1 MEEAIKYNAELVIKQ
16 MKDQLGVTLSYDEES
31 VAWLDGYI
39 ARIRA
44 SLSRDVTDN
53 LIDVLGSFFGECI
66 RHRYGGVWR
75 QTEHGWAI
83 SFDDNN
89 AVFPFAKIS
98 KHFDK
103 EGESILGLYTS
114 IPLVFKEVL
123 KDEFSAPSDMST
135 EMTAQEVLDI
145 TSRLDSLRTHEY
157 LSRKYRVKGD
167 EWYEIGNKR
176 FSMEYH
182 NLASEEDRKV
192 RAILIELESR
202 LGPAGSILSPGSEG
216 IEDRRV
222 KAEAL
227 PSPWSEEE
235 GRDFDSACFYAR
247 YPRWTRLVPG
257 LCSAYE
263 KWKDDPRFLAE
274 APKFSPVNPSWKP

>member
-1 MEEAIKYNAELVIKQ
+1 MEQTIRRNAELVIKE
-16 MKDQLGVTLSYDEES
+16 MKDRFGVTLSYDEKS
-31 VAWLDGYI
+31 VAWLDDYI

-44 SLSRDVTDN
+44 DLSRDITDK

-66 RHRYGGVWR
+66 RHSYGGVWR

-89 AVFPFAKIS
+89 AVFPFAKMS
-98 KHFDK
+98 KHFDE

-123 KDEFSAPSDMST
+123 KGEFCAPSDIST
-135 EMTAQEVLDI
+135 EMNAQEALHI
-145 TSRLDSLRTHEY
+145 ASLLDSLQTHEY
-157 LSRKYRVKGD
+157 LCRKYRCKGD
-167 EWYEIGNKR
+167 EWYEIGNNR

-182 NLASEEDRKV
+182 NLAAEEDRSV
-192 RAILIELESR
+192 RAILIELEGS
-202 LGPAGSILSPGSEG
+202 LGPAGSILSPGSER
-216 IEDRRV
+216 IEDIRM

-235 GRDFDSACFYAR
+235 DADFDSACFFAR
-247 YPRWTRLVPG
+247 YPRWTRFVPG

-274 APKFSPVNPSWKP
+274 APKFRPINPSWKP

>member
-1 MEEAIKYNAELVIKQ
+1 MEEAIRRNAELVIKQ
-16 MKDQLGVTLSYDEES
+16 MKDHFGVTLSYDEKS
-31 VAWLDGYI
+31 VAWLDDYI
-39 ARIRA
+39 AGIRA
-44 SLSRDVTDN
+44 SLSRDITDN

-75 QTEHGWAI
+75 QTEGRWGI

-89 AVFPFAKIS
+89 AVSPFAKIS
-98 KHFDK
+98 KHLDQ
-103 EGESILGLYTS
+103 EGESILSLYTS
-114 IPLVFKEVL
+114 IPLVFKDVL
-123 KDEFSAPSDMST
+123 KGEFSAPSDMST
-135 EMTAQEVLDI
+135 EINAKEAPDI
-145 TSRLDSLRTHEY
+145 ASLLASLQTHEY

-167 EWYEIGNKR
+167 EWYEIGNNH

-182 NLASEEDRKV
+182 NLAAEEDRRI
-192 RAILIELESR
+192 RAILIELEDR
-202 LGPAGSILSPGSEG
+202 LGPAGSILPPGSER
-216 IEDRRV
+216 IEDIKV

-227 PSPWSEEE
+227 PSPWTEEKE
-235 GRDFDSACFYAR
+235 GDFDNACFFAR

-274 APKFSPVNPSWKP
+274 APKFRPINPSWKP